1 MRFIPHLVVYIANVI
16 SKEFKSNEHENLE
29 FSYLTVINML
39 NTHKIL
45 FNITDHLTLQNQI
58 KRFSKSECNIL
69 IPCLIAYVSIY

>member
-1 MRFIPHLVVYIANVI
+1 MRFILHLVVYIANVI

-45 FNITDHLTLQNQI
+45 FNITDHLTL
-58 KRFSKSECNIL
+58 
-69 IPCLIAYVSIY
+69 